1 MGFHILMSAAF
12 RLPFVKWTRI
22 AEILYS
28 FFWLINKWESALC
41 NTQIKLS
48 FISNYEFVGN
58 QLILINSS
66 ISTSSS
72 VISVRK
78 ISFLLD
84 SVTVFIASNISYLS
98 WLKCYWCGFQIL
110 MNAALR
116 PSPVT
121 WTRIATIVLA
131 HTAVLAI
138 LGTLVTEQ
146 HARVQNLANAMFLGY
161 LE

>member
-1 MGFHILMSAAF
+1 MGSQILMSAAL
-12 RLPFVKWTRI
+12 RLQPVKWTRI

-48 FISNYEFVGN
+48 CISNYEFGGN
-58 QLILINSS
+58 QLIINSS

-84 SVTVFIASNISYLS
+84 SVTVFILLSISYLF

-121 WTRIATIVLA
+121 WTRSATILLA

-146 HARVQNLANAMFLGY
+146 HARVQNLANAMLLGY

>member
-1 MGFHILMSAAF
+1 MQLFAF
-12 RLPFVKWTRI
+12 RLSSERALRKYCI
-22 AEILYS
+22 N
-28 FFWLINKWESALC
+28 FFSLINKWESALC

-48 FISNYEFVGN
+48 CILNYEFGGN
-58 QLILINSS
+58 QLVFNSS

-84 SVTVFIASNISYLS
+84 SVTVFIASSISYFS

-121 WTRIATIVLA
+121 WTRIATILLA

-146 HARVQNLANAMFLGY
+146 HARVQNLANAMLLGY